1 MDTVLEDNKTKV
13 KFEHLLEGVQSKL
26 LGYILG
32 VIPNRHDAEDI
43 LQQTNVILFKKQKE
57 YDPNKGEFHTWAYNV
72 ARYQIMAHR
81 TKHSR
86 SKICFSNELT
96 EALAAESID
105 YETPHIKLKALNKC
119 YKKLPD
125 HMQKIAELR
134 FKRDL
139 SMKEISLHLNRPLGS
154 ISATLSRIRLNIMG
168 CIQNAYLEA
177 EKEFNNQI

>member
-1 MDTVLEDNKTKV
+1 MGGDNAKTKV
-13 KFEHLLEGVQSKL
+13 KFEQLLKSVQSKL
-26 LGYILG
+26 FGYILA

-43 LQQTNVILFKKQKE
+43 LQQTNVILCKKQEE
-57 YDPNKGEFHTWAYNV
+57 YDSNKAEFHTWAYNI

-81 TKHSR
+81 TKHAR

-96 EALAAESID
+96 EALAFESID
-105 YETPHIKLKALNKC
+105 YETPHIKQKALNKC

-139 SMKEISLHLNRPLGS
+139 SMKEISLCVKRPLGS
-154 ISATLSRIRLNIMG
+154 ISATLCRIRSNIMG
-168 CIQNAYLEA
+168 CIKDAYIEA
-177 EKEFNNQI
+177 EQEFYNQ